1 MTRKKI
7 SKNKN
12 TAQVRRERD
21 PIPWRYC
28 LLTLLCGLILVGG
41 FFFAA
46 RQHFSSIDYGIKN
59 SQLRKQKDELSTV
72 QRQLLL
78 AKEVALS
85 PPEIKKVAKEIGLT
99 EIAANVEAF
108 YSNRESKEKT
118 SEKPKVEKK
127 SETKTTT
134 VSSTVTP
141 KKDTKITEKE
151 TKIENKPVQ
160 SNDLKTK
167 KGIQQAKLGK

>member
-1 MTRKKI
+1 MSRKKI

-28 LLTLLCGLILVGG
+28 FLTLLCGLVLVGG

-59 SQLRKQKDELSTV
+59 SQLRKQKDELVAT

-85 PPEIKKVAKEIGLT
+85 PQAIKKVAKEIGLT
-99 EIAANVEAF
+99 EIVGTVEAL
-108 YSNRESKEKT
+108 YTNKET
-118 SEKPKVEKK
+118 TEKPKSEKV
-127 SETKTTT
+127 SDTKTTN
-134 VSSTVTP
+134 VSSTVVT
-141 KKDTKITEKE
+141 KKDVKKTEKE
-151 TKIENKPVQ
+151 TKTEKKSVEETDSKN
-160 SNDLKTK
+160 K
-167 KGIQQAKLGK
+167 KGTQQAKLIK

>member
-1 MTRKKI
+1 MSRKKI

-59 SQLRKQKDELSTV
+59 SQLRKQKDELATA

-99 EIAANVEAF
+99 EIVANVEAF
-108 YSNRESKEKT
+108 YSNKESKENT
-118 SEKPKVEKK
+118 PEKPKVEKK
-127 SETKTTT
+127 SETKTMT
-134 VSSTVTP
+134 VSSTVAT
-141 KKDTKITEKE
+141 KKDTKVTEKE
-151 TKIENKPVQ
+151 TKTEKKPVQ
-160 SNDLKTK
+160 SNDSKTK